1 VSELGPWLE
10 LALDPRRAG
19 PALRAALGG
28 PGGPRSFTILDA
40 KYEAGGNSTVLY
52 ELDDRWVVGTAA
64 RPDAGGGP
72 EDERRAGLLVEP
84 LGLRAF
90 VFPDDPAMP
99 NLASLLDPGVLA
111 NALESALPA
120 CRDGSR
126 VVRCR
131 ATPLRYRPLRRCT
144 LRIEAWIRASGK
156 KIIRSTLFAKVYHNA
171 DKAASVWQEMR
182 LLAEAAPVRAGQLRV
197 AAASAFLPEVPMV
210 VQEPVTGMP
219 LDGLIGPLEGPATS
233 PEPRGV
239 AGLVTAAGA
248 LAELHTAGVS
258 TGRTRPA
265 GGDVRRMRKRAG
277 GTAGV
282 DPELGAR
289 ISQVADELASVE
301 GRLPTVVTLVHG
313 DCKPSQFLVGSG
325 PAALLDFDHCGMA
338 DPASDV
344 GNFTASLTQLAL
356 WQELKAHGSAAS
368 AQRSRWLAELGGAF
382 VDEYEARGG
391 PGPGLRQRV
400 AWHETAALLRKA
412 LRAFARSPRSPMP
425 AALADA
431 AHRRLAGA
439 EGLAP

>member
-1 VSELGPWLE
+1 MSALDRWLE

-19 PALRAALGG
+19 PALQAALGG
-28 PGGPRSFTILDA
+28 PAGPLPVAILDA
-40 KYEAGGNSTVLY
+40 KYEAGGASTVLY
-52 ELDDRWVVGTAA
+52 ELGDRVVVGTRTEGDA
-64 RPDAGGGP
+64 AGGLGA
-72 EDERRAGLLVEP
+72 ERRAGLLVEP
-84 LGLRAF
+84 LGLRAW
-90 VFPDDPAMP
+90 VFPDDPALP
-99 NLASLLDPGVLA
+99 NLASLLDPEVLA
-111 NALESALPA
+111 DALEAALPA
-120 CRDGSR
+120 CRDGGR

-144 LRIEAWIRASGK
+144 LRIETWIRASGK
-156 KIIRSTLFAKVYHNA
+156 TIIRSTLFAKVYHDAN
-171 DKAASVWQEMR
+171 KAASVWQEMR
-182 LLAEAAPVRAGQLRV
+182 LLAEAEPVRAGRLRV

-219 LDGLIGPLEGPATS
+219 LDGLIGPLEGSGTS

-239 AGLVTAAGA
+239 RGLLTAAGA

-265 GGDVRRMRKRAG
+265 GGDVRRMVKRAG
-277 GTAGV
+277 GAAGV
-282 DPELGAR
+282 DPQLTTR
-289 ISQVADELASVE
+289 ISQVAAELGSVQ
-301 GRLPTVVTLVHG
+301 GRLPTVTTLVHG
-313 DCKPSQFLVGSG
+313 DCKPSQFLVGNG

-344 GNFTASLTQLAL
+344 GNFTASLTQLAV
-356 WQELKAHGSAAS
+356 WQELKARGSAES
-368 AQRSRWLAELGGAF
+368 ARRSRWLAELGEAF

-391 PGPGLRQRV
+391 PGTGLRQRV

-425 AALADA
+425 AALAGA
-431 AHRRLAGA
+431 AHQRLAGA